1 LPPEAAKWDQ
11 ESAVFKAFLEAEPQF
26 AGSSIAKWEHNEND
40 TPDITAVD
48 SGNKTIGVELVEW
61 IPEEWISNFAHWLRL
76 LEPMEVPKGWSVRL
90 HIPDARSR
98 CFEARDRS
106 NILEEL
112 SAVIRNHAPCEPA
125 PKVSATTI
133 RSVPIDAA
141 VLSSQ
146 APKLS
151 AFCDLLMFCNFGF
164 RHSIDFEIAPLRED
178 AEAALQAAIEKKTTN
193 AIYKRKKDELKLDLL
208 VLLVHGRDALMMNE
222 FLSHSEVQSAA
233 ASVMKKDPGA
243 FDLGFVMTYTNPWLA
258 LDVQTSRIFA

>member
-1 LPPEAAKWDQ
+1 MPLEAAKWEQ
-11 ESAVFKAFLEAEPQF
+11 ESAVFKAFLEAEPKF
-26 AGSSIAKWEHNEND
+26 AGRSIANWKHNEND

-48 SGNKTIGVELVEW
+48 SGSKTIGVELVEW
-61 IPEEWISNFAHWLRL
+61 IPEEWISNFARWLRL
-76 LEPMEVPKGWSVRL
+76 LERVEVPKGWSVRL

-98 CFEARDRS
+98 CFEAGDRS
-106 NILEEL
+106 NISAEL
-112 SAVIRNHAPCEPA
+112 SAVIRNHAPREPA

-133 RSVPIDAA
+133 KSVPVDAN

-164 RHSIDFEIAPLRED
+164 RHSIDFETAPLRED
-178 AEAALQAAIEKKTTN
+178 AEAALRAAIEKKTTN
-193 AIYKRKKDELKLDLL
+193 PIYKRKKGELKLDHL
-208 VLLVHGRDALMMNE
+208 VLLVHGSDALMMNE

-233 ASVMKKDPGA
+233 ASVMEKNPGA